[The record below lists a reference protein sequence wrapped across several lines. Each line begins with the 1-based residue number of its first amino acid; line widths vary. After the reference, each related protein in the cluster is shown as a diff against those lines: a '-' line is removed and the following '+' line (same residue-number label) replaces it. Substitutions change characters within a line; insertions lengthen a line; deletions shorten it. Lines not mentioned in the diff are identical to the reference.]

1 MRGFLCRCIVNAE
14 RIPESGRETVE
25 AGLAEAERLR
35 GGFASDRIEV
45 AAGFLNFQFLQD
57 PDDMRRIVDG
67 AAAIGMRVDVD
78 MTDNSRGAALRERGY
93 AGRQVDYYRDFD
105 RKSTRLNSSH

>member
-45 AAGFLNFQFLQD
+45 AAGLLNFQFLQD

-67 AAAIGMRVDVD
+67 AAPIGMRVDVY
-78 MTDNSRGAALRERGY
+78 MTDHSRGAVLSAWVYGGGQVVLMGRG
-93 AGRQVDYYRDFD
+93 AGRRRGCQSV
-105 RKSTRLNSSH
+105 